1 MSELTANLE
10 AIGKNGLLRYSS
22 ASRIE
27 ADACVQSILGSTGR
41 LTCLL
46 TPAKDDEDR
55 EESPSR
61 DDDDEVN
68 YRIRSLAA

>member
-10 AIGKNGLLRYSS
+10 AIGKNGLLRYSGTS
-22 ASRIE
+22 HLE
-27 ADACVQSILGSTGR
+27 AQACVESILGSTAR

-68 YRIRSLAA
+68 YWIRSLAA